1 MYIFSMAA
9 ILRSFSPMDILSIAD
24 YTNLYITDIFIFIKI
39 CNVCACVNR
48 NKTIV
53 VVVAVAVVVRN

>member
-1 MYIFSMAA
+1 MYFFPRPLYLGRLALWIFSV
-9 ILRSFSPMDILSIAD
+9 AD